1 MADAKGPLHGIR
13 VLDLTK
19 VLAGPFCTMIL
30 ADLGAEV
37 IKIERPGVGDDS
49 RFFTPFIKG
58 QSAYFININR
68 GKKSIVINLKNPKG
82 KELFLKLV
90 EKADVVVE
98 NFKPGTMEK
107 LGLSY
112 DMLKKVNPR
121 IIYAS
126 ISGFGQYGP
135 YRDRL
140 AYDLIA
146 QAMGG
151 IMSITGWPET
161 PPTRVGTAIADILA
175 GLYCCIA
182 ILAALRA
189 REVTGEG
196 QRIDVA
202 MVDSVMAACEAYN
215 EMWLVEKKIPTR
227 IGNRYEFVYPY
238 DSFKAK
244 DGWVVIGVGNDDMWK
259 RFCNA
264 IGKPELINHENFNT
278 NEKRVKNHR
287 EVRKVV
293 EEWTTKRNVS
303 EIVRTL
309 LKHKIPCAPIYSM
322 RDVCED
328 EHIAKIREMVVEI
341 TQPGVGKV
349 KIVGSPI
356 KITPSTCK
364 VRGPAPLLGQHTKEI
379 LKEILGLHDEEIEK
393 LKQEGIIHY

>member
-1 MADAKGPLHGIR
+1 MSDTRGPLEGIR

-37 IKIERPGVGDDS
+37 IKIEKPGVGDDA
-49 RFFTPFIKG
+49 RYFTPFIKG

-107 LGLSY
+107 LGLGY
-112 DMLKKVNPR
+112 DVLKKVNPR

-244 DGWVVIGVGNDDMWK
+244 DGWVVIGVGNDDMWR

-264 IGKPELINHENFNT
+264 IGKPELIYHEKFNT
-278 NEKRVKNHR
+278 NKKRIENYR
-287 EVRKVV
+287 EVKQIV
-293 EEWTTKRNVS
+293 EEWTSKRTVK
-303 EIVRTL
+303 EIVEIL
-309 LKHKIPCAPIYSM
+309 LKNKIPCAPIYSIK
-322 RDVCED
+322 DVCED
-328 EHIAKIREMVVEI
+328 EHIAKVREMVVEI
-341 TQPGVGKV
+341 DQPGVGRV

-364 VRGPAPLLGQHTKEI
+364 VRGPAPLLGQHTREV
-379 LKEILGLHDEEIEK
+379 LKEILGMSDKEIEDLEK
-393 LKQEGIIHY
+393 EGAIQ

>member
-1 MADAKGPLHGIR
+1 MSETKSPLYGIR
-13 VLDLTK
+13 VLDLTR

-37 IKIERPGVGDDS
+37 IKIEKPDVGDDS
-49 RFFTPFIKG
+49 RKYTPFVDG

-68 GKKSIVINLKNPKG
+68 GKKSIVIDLKNPKG

-107 LGLSY
+107 LGLGY
-112 DMLKKVNPR
+112 EVLKKVNPR
-121 IIYAS
+121 IILAS

-135 YRDRL
+135 YRDRT

-175 GLYCCIA
+175 GLYACIA

-189 REVTGEG
+189 REITGEG

-202 MVDSVMAACEAYN
+202 MVDSVMSACEAYN
-215 EMWLVEKKIPTR
+215 EMWLVEKRIPTR
-227 IGNRYEFVYPY
+227 IGNRYEFIYPY
-238 DSFKAK
+238 DTFRAK
-244 DGWVVIGVGNDDMWK
+244 DGWVAIGVGNDEMWR
-259 RFCNA
+259 RFCIA
-264 IGKPELINHENFNT
+264 IGKPELTDHEDFNS
-278 NEKRVKNHR
+278 NEKRVKNH
-287 EVRKVV
+287 EKVKKVV
-293 EEWTTKRNVS
+293 EEWTSKRTVK
-303 EIVRTL
+303 EIIEIL
-309 LKHKIPCAPIYSM
+309 LKHEIPCAPVYTIK
-322 RDVCED
+322 DVCED
-328 EHIAKIREMVVEI
+328 EHIAKVREMVVEI
-341 TQPGVGKV
+341 DQPHVGKV

-364 VRGPAPLLGQHTKEI
+364 VRGPAPLLGQHTRDV
-379 LKEILGLHDEEIEK
+379 LKEILHLHDEEIEK
-393 LKQEGIIHY
+393 LRQEGVICC

>member
-1 MADAKGPLHGIR
+1 
-13 VLDLTK
+13 
-19 VLAGPFCTMIL
+19 
-30 ADLGAEV
+30 
-37 IKIERPGVGDDS
+37 
-49 RFFTPFIKG
+49 
-58 QSAYFININR
+58 
-68 GKKSIVINLKNPKG
+68 
-82 KELFLKLV
+82 
-90 EKADVVVE
+90 
-98 NFKPGTMEK
+98 
-107 LGLSY
+107 
-112 DMLKKVNPR
+112 MLKKVNPR

-244 DGWVVIGVGNDDMWK
+244 DGWVVIGVGNDNMWK

-264 IGKPELINHENFNT
+264 IGKPELINHEKFNT

-303 EIVRTL
+303 EIVETL
-309 LKHKIPCAPIYSM
+309 LKHKIPCAPIYSI

-364 VRGPAPLLGQHTKEI
+364 VQGPAPLLGQHTREVLKEVLGMSNKEI
-379 LKEILGLHDEEIEK
+379 EDLEKERAI
-393 LKQEGIIHY
+393 Q

>member
-364 VRGPAPLLGQHTKEI
+364 VRGPAPLLGQHTKEV